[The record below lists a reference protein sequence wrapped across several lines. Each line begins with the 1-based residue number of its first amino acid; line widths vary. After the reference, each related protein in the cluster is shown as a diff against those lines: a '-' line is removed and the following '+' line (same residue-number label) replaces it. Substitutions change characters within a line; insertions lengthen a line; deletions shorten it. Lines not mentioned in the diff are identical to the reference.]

1 MDSTQ
6 RAEGRPTTLK
16 MLATEAKIGR
26 ILDAAVDV
34 FSRVGFEGGRIETI
48 ASNANVTKTN
58 LLYYF
63 RTKEVLYRA
72 ALQRVLDL
80 WLVPLREFDP
90 DRDPI
95 EALTDYV
102 TRKLEYSHTR
112 PAASRLFAM
121 EMLQGAPLLRDV
133 LEGPLYDVL
142 TAKCAVIEGWIAS
155 GKLAPVN
162 PRHLIFSIWALT
174 QHYADF
180 AAQIEALT
188 GKTLD
193 NPRFRNEVREAV
205 LAILLNGVAP
215 REKAARPRPAAL
227 PPGRARPRKA
237 IRSPADRR

>member
-1 MDSTQ
+1 MDVHQ
-6 RAEGRPTTLK
+6 KFLERPTTAK
-16 MLATEAKIGR
+16 TLATEAKIGR
-26 ILDAAVDV
+26 ILDAAVEV

-63 RTKEVLYRA
+63 RTKEALYRA
-72 ALQRVLDL
+72 ALERVLDL
-80 WLVPLREFDP
+80 WLVPLREFDAE
-90 DRDPI
+90 RDPI

-102 TRKLEYSHTR
+102 TRKLEYSRTQ

-133 LEGPLYDVL
+133 LEGPLNDVL

-180 AAQIEALT
+180 GAQVQALT

-193 NPRFRNEVREAV
+193 DARFRKEVREAV
-205 LAILLNGVAP
+205 LGILLGGVSP
-215 REKAARPRPAAL
+215 REKARKRAA
-227 PPGRARPRKA
+227 
-237 IRSPADRR
+237 SPS